1 MFRPWQL
8 LWKPPLSLS
17 GKGKSIQRRI
27 WTQLVRMSQSNQPMI
42 CSSALQMS
50 KAEINW
56 LTEPMLRNQIFKSVV
71 IYFGSWQWEHSQGL
85 SRCMFD
91 NHTLNG
97 SLHLSWTFE
106 TMFDPNKDTKL
117 AGEAGTQ
124 PSLRVPPL
132 REGRHGKLFMSAL
145 GLRLE
150 NGTMRPGDCMIIM
163 DGGREG
169 ILSACGTE
177 VCVNQS

>member
-1 MFRPWQL
+1 
-8 LWKPPLSLS
+8 
-17 GKGKSIQRRI
+17 
-27 WTQLVRMSQSNQPMI
+27 
-42 CSSALQMS
+42 
-50 KAEINW
+50 
-56 LTEPMLRNQIFKSVV
+56 
-71 IYFGSWQWEHSQGL
+71 
-85 SRCMFD
+85 
-91 NHTLNG
+91 
-97 SLHLSWTFE
+97 
-106 TMFDPNKDTKL
+106 MFDPNKDTKL

-132 REGRHGKLFMSAL
+132 REGKLFMSAL